1 MSTFKYSTTLVVL
14 LLSFATFA
22 QENKTLPKQFDYV
35 ITNSNSYQE
44 FKVVKKTNLETLK
57 RSVIDSILVYQ
68 NALAQMQSEIESQKI
83 ETGILQTNLKET
95 NLKLKE
101 AIEKENGISF
111 LGILLTKGWYNTII
125 WTIILLLASFLGL
138 FISRFINNNK
148 VTSALK
154 LKLLETEEEFETHR
168 QRAIEREQQ
177 LNRKLL
183 DEINKH
189 KKL

>member
-1 MSTFKYSTTLVVL
+1 MHTFKYSTTLAL
-14 LLSFATFA
+14 LFFSFTTIA
-22 QENKTLPKQFDYV
+22 QENKTLPEQFDHV
-35 ITNSNSYQE
+35 ITSSNSYQE
-44 FKVVKKTNLETLK
+44 FKVVKKNNLETLK

-83 ETGILQTNLKET
+83 ETNILQTNLKET

-111 LGILLTKGWYNTII
+111 LGILLTKGVYNTLV
-125 WTIILLLASFLGL
+125 WSIILLLAIFLGL

-148 VTSALK
+148 VASALK
-154 LKLLETEEEFETHR
+154 SKLLETEEEFETHR
-168 QRAIEREQQ
+168 QRAIEREQL

-189 KKL
+189 K

>member
-1 MSTFKYSTTLVVL
+1 MITFKPLTTLAVL
-14 LLSFATFA
+14 FFSFTFFA
-22 QENKTLPKQFDYV
+22 QENKTLPEQFEHL
-35 ITNSNSYQE
+35 INSSNSYQE

-68 NALAQMQSEIESQKI
+68 NALIQMQSEIESQKI
-83 ETGILQTNLKET
+83 ETEILQTKLKET
-95 NLKLKE
+95 NQKLKN

-111 LGILLTKGWYNTII
+111 LGILLTKGVYNYLVWSI
-125 WTIILLLASFLGL
+125 IILLALFLGL
-138 FISRFINNNK
+138 FVSRFVNNNK

-154 LKLLETEEEFETHR
+154 LKLQETEDEFETHR

-183 DEINKH
+183 DEINKS
-189 KKL
+189 K